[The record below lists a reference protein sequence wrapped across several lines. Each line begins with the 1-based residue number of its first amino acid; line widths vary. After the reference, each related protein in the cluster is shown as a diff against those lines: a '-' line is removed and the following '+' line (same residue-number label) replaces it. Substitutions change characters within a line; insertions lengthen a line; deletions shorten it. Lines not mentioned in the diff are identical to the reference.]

1 MADIE
6 LRLGSDVL
14 VVQGAMGTMFE
25 AAGFGGPGETCYPFL
40 NLTEPETVEELHRRY
55 LAAGADCA
63 VTNTFLATS
72 SRLAPYGLLA
82 YAEQINREGVRL
94 ARGVGFQHVLAA
106 VGPCGVEVEP
116 GSGLAALAASE
127 APDGAVYPPEAC
139 APGYGAAV
147 EQYAEQIAALACEG
161 PDAVLLETFTDLD
174 DILAAV
180 DAARRVCDL
189 PVMACLSFVHG
200 PGGRGLEPRSRRGC
214 AGARPCGRGRR
225 GMQLHGRRRR
235 GRGGR
240 SHAVRGRRRD
250 RRPPQRGGARL
261 PARRVADLAG
271 RPRRVRRRRRPARA
285 CRRPRGGLVLRFHA
299 RVYGGD
305 LRRGRRPAGIR
316 GLMVVL

>member
-72 SRLAPYGLLA
+72 SRLAPYGLLGIG
-82 YAEQINREGVRL
+82 EQINREGVRL

-127 APDGAVYPPEAC
+127 APDGAAYPPEAC

-174 DILAAV
+174 DALAAV

-200 PGGRGLEPRSRRGC
+200 PEGGALSPDPAEAARALVRAGAAAVGCNCTDVDDAVAAVEAMRSAVDAAIVARPSAGEPVCQPDGSPTWPVGPDGFADAAVRLVR
-214 AGARPCGRGRR
+214 AGARVVGSCCGSTPACTGAIFA
-225 GMQLHGRRRR
+225 
-235 GRGGR
+235 
-240 SHAVRGRRRD
+240 AV
-250 RRPPQRGGARL
+250 
-261 PARRVADLAG
+261 
-271 RPRRVRRRRRPARA
+271 
-285 CRRPRGGLVLRFHA
+285 GGLQ
-299 RVYGGD
+299 GSEG
-305 LRRGRRPAGIR
+305 
-316 GLMVVL
+316 

>member
-127 APDGAVYPPEAC
+127 APDGAAYPPEAC

-174 DILAAV
+174 DALAAV

-189 PVMACLSFVHG
+189 PVMACLSFVRG
-200 PGGRGLEPRSRRGC
+200 PEGGALSPDPAEAARALVRAGAAAVGCNCTDVDDAVAAVEAMRSAVDAAIVARPSAGQPVRQPDGSLSWPVGPDEFADAAVRLVR
-214 AGARPCGRGRR
+214 AGARVVGSCCGSTPACTGAIYA
-225 GMQLHGRRRR
+225 
-235 GRGGR
+235 
-240 SHAVRGRRRD
+240 AV
-250 RRPPQRGGARL
+250 
-261 PARRVADLAG
+261 
-271 RPRRVRRRRRPARA
+271 
-285 CRRPRGGLVLRFHA
+285 GGLQ
-299 RVYGGD
+299 GSEG
-305 LRRGRRPAGIR
+305 
-316 GLMVVL
+316 